1 MSFCVSFPP
10 IARTDAR
17 VLILGTLPGAE
28 SLARQQYYAKPQ
40 NSFWR
45 IMGALAGAG
54 PDVAYAD
61 RLARLHAHHI
71 AVWDVCASAMREGS
85 LDTAIKD
92 PEINDFNIFFGTHKQ
107 IRLVCFNGKHAEKL
121 FDRHVRPT
129 LAAGYAALTYHS
141 LPSTSPAF
149 AGMRH
154 EDKLARWRHALAGA
168 IESGRQPTSSADA
181 AKG

>member
-17 VLILGTLPGAE
+17 VLVLGTLPGAE

-45 IMGALAGAG
+45 IMGALVGAG
-54 PDVAYAD
+54 PDLPYAD
-61 RLARLHAHHI
+61 RLDRLRTHHI

-85 LDTAIKD
+85 LDTAIKS
-92 PEINDFNIFFGTHKQ
+92 PEINDFGAFFGAYPQ
-107 IRLVCFNGKHAEKL
+107 IRLVCFNGRHAEKL
-121 FDRHVRPT
+121 FERHVRPG
-129 LAAGYAALTYHS
+129 LASAYASLES
-141 LPSTSPAF
+141 VLLPSTSPAF

-154 EDKLARWRHALAGA
+154 EEKLMRWRQALSGV
-168 IESGRQPTSSADA
+168 IESEPLRKPAD
-181 AKG
+181 